1 MSCEEAAERRQG
13 KLCDDTI
20 RRPRAGLR
28 CSRVVSLDDS
38 LAWIAGRPPAS
49 ERYQGYMLSAPNLPA
64 NAEADIVGHIRRG
77 ENVDTR
83 SMREIVNYVKFLET
97 KDRRRKQKK
106 SLRLA
111 TAKRASLE
119 EQRLT
124 EAKAEADAAT
134 EELVQLLADRLGADA
149 RLFAQLVE
157 KATRDRIL
165 SINQVAQMV
174 VERADV

>member
-1 MSCEEAAERRQG
+1 
-13 KLCDDTI
+13 
-20 RRPRAGLR
+20 
-28 CSRVVSLDDS
+28 
-38 LAWIAGRPPAS
+38 
-49 ERYQGYMLSAPNLPA
+49 
-64 NAEADIVGHIRRG
+64 
-77 ENVDTR
+77 
-83 SMREIVNYVKFLET
+83 MREIVNYVKFLET